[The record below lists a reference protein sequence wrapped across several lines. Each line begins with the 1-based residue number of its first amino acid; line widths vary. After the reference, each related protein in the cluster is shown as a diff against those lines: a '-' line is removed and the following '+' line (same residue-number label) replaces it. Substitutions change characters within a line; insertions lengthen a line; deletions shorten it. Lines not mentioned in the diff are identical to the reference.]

1 MRLFVT
7 GASGLV
13 GGAVL
18 RAGVAAGHQVTGLA
32 RSDQAAAQVRG
43 DGGQVCHG
51 DLRVPGGWVAEAA
64 SADAIV
70 HAAATF
76 GPDMG
81 PVDRAAMEALV
92 MAAHDTGQ
100 RPRLIYTGGIWLYGD
115 TGGQVRDETAPFDPA
130 TPWGWMLDTV
140 AMLEASDA
148 IDLAVLHPGAVYDS
162 AGGGMLARFR
172 APEVEILGD
181 PAIRWPLVHAD
192 DLAQAYLLLAG
203 LRGQGGDFLA
213 TAEPGRPVGEIARA
227 VAGPDASIRVLDR
240 AEALV
245 RYGDSALGPML
256 DQRLAAPRLTALG
269 WRPRFD
275 DVTRSGEPQAPCS

>member
-32 RSDQAAAQVRG
+32 RSDQAAEQVRG
-43 DGGQVCHG
+43 DGAQVCHG
-51 DLRVPGGWVAEAA
+51 DLRVPVGWAAEAA

-92 MAAHDTGQ
+92 MAARDTGQ

-162 AGGGMLARFR
+162 DGGGMLARFR

-181 PAIRWPLVHAD
+181 PAIRWPLVHAE

-203 LRGQGGDFLA
+203 LWGQGGDFLA

-227 VAGPDASIRVLDR
+227 VAGRDAPIRVLDR
-240 AEALV
+240 AEALA

-256 DQRLAAPRLTALG
+256 DQRLAAPRLTALS
-269 WRPRFD
+269 WRPVYCDF
-275 DVTRSGEPQAPCS
+275 SQCL

>member
-13 GGAVL
+13 GSAVL

-32 RSDQAAAQVRG
+32 RSDQAAEQVRG
-43 DGGQVCHG
+43 DGAQVCRG
-51 DLRVPGGWVAEAA
+51 DLRQPEVWAAEAVA
-64 SADAIV
+64 ADAVI

-81 PVDRAAMEALV
+81 DVDRAAMEALV
-92 MAAHDTGQ
+92 MAARDTGQ

-115 TGGQVRDETAPFDPA
+115 TGGQIRDETAPFDPA
-130 TPWGWMLDTV
+130 TPWGWMLDAV

-148 IDLAVLHPGAVYDS
+148 TDLAVLHPGAVYDS
-162 AGGGMLARFR
+162 TAGGMLERFH

-203 LRGQGGDFLA
+203 LPGQGGHFLA
-213 TAEPGRPVGEIARA
+213 TAEPGRPVGEIARV
-227 VAGPDASIRVLDR
+227 VAGPDAQIRVLDR
-240 AEALV
+240 AEALA
-245 RYGDSALGPML
+245 RHGDSAFGPML
-256 DQRLAAPRLTALG
+256 DQRLAARRVTALG
-269 WRPRFD
+269 WRPAYRDF
-275 DVTRSGEPQAPCS
+275 TQCL

>member
-32 RSDQAAAQVRG
+32 RSDRAAEQVRG
-43 DGGQVCHG
+43 DGGQVCRG
-51 DLRVPGGWVAEAA
+51 DLRFSEGWVAEAA
-64 SADAIV
+64 SADAII

-92 MAAHDTGQ
+92 MAARTTGR

-115 TGGQVRDETAPFDPA
+115 TGGQIRDETAPFDPA

-140 AMLEASDA
+140 TMLEASDA
-148 IDLAVLHPGAVYDS
+148 TDLAVLHPGAVYDS
-162 AGGGMLARFR
+162 GGGGMLGRFR
-172 APEVEILGD
+172 APDVEVLGD

-203 LRGQGGDFLA
+203 LPGQGGHFLA
-213 TAEPGRPVGEIARA
+213 TAEPGRQLGEIARA
-227 VAGPDASIRVLDR
+227 VAGPDAHIRVLDR
-240 AEALV
+240 SEAMT
-245 RYGDSALGPML
+245 RYGDSAFGPML
-256 DQRLAAPRLTALG
+256 DQRLAAPRLAALG
-269 WRPRFD
+269 WRPAHRDFL
-275 DVTRSGEPQAPCS
+275 QCL

>member
-13 GGAVL
+13 GRAVL

-32 RSDQAAAQVRG
+32 RSDQAATQVER
-43 DGGQVCHG
+43 DGGQVCRG
-51 DLRVPGGWVAEAA
+51 DLRLPEVWAAEAVAE
-64 SADAIV
+64 DAII

-81 PVDRAAMEALV
+81 AVDRVAMEALV
-92 MAAHDTGQ
+92 MAARDTGE

-140 AMLEASDA
+140 AMLDASNA
-148 IDLAVLHPGAVYDS
+148 VDLAVLHPGAVYDS
-162 AGGGMLARFR
+162 DGGGMLARFR
-172 APEVEILGD
+172 APDVEILGD

-203 LRGQGGDFLA
+203 LRGQGGHFLA

-227 VAGPDASIRVLDR
+227 VAAPDAPIRVLDR
-240 AEALV
+240 AEALA
-245 RYGDSALGPML
+245 RHGDSAFGPML
-256 DQRLAAPRLTALG
+256 DQRLAAPRLAAVG
-269 WRPRFD
+269 WRPAHRDFL
-275 DVTRSGEPQAPCS
+275 QCL

>member
-43 DGGQVCHG
+43 DGAQVCYG
-51 DLRVPGGWVAEAA
+51 DLRLPEGWAAEAVA
-64 SADAIV
+64 ADAIV

-92 MAAHDTGQ
+92 MASRDTGQ

-115 TGGQVRDETAPFDPA
+115 TGGQVRDETAPFDPV

-140 AMLEASDA
+140 AMLEASEVT
-148 IDLAVLHPGAVYDS
+148 DLAVLHPGVVYDS
-162 AGGGMLARFR
+162 DGGGMLARFR
-172 APEVEILGD
+172 APEVEVLGD

-192 DLAQAYLLLAG
+192 DLAQAYLLLAEMP
-203 LRGQGGDFLA
+203 GQGGQFLA

-227 VAGPDASIRVLDR
+227 IAGQEAHIRVLDR
-240 AEALV
+240 SEATT
-245 RYGDSALGPML
+245 RYGDSAFGPML
-256 DQRLAAPRLTALG
+256 DQRLAASRLAALG
-269 WRPRFD
+269 WRPVYCDF
-275 DVTRSGEPQAPCS
+275 SQCL

>member
-1 MRLFVT
+1 MGGTKLRLFVT

-51 DLRVPGGWVAEAA
+51 DLRVPGGWVAEAVA
-64 SADAIV
+64 ADAIV

-100 RPRLIYTGGIWLYGD
+100 RPRLIYTGGIWLYGE

-148 IDLAVLHPGAVYDS
+148 TDLAVLHPGAVYDS
-162 AGGGMLARFR
+162 DGGGMLARFR

-181 PAIRWPLVHAD
+181 PAIRWPLVHAE

-203 LRGQGGDFLA
+203 LPGQGGDFLA

-227 VAGPDASIRVLDR
+227 VAGPDAPIRVLDR
-240 AEALV
+240 AEALA
-245 RYGDSALGPML
+245 RYGDSALGPLL

-269 WRPRFD
+269 WRPRFR
-275 DVTRSGEPQAPCS
+275 DVARGL